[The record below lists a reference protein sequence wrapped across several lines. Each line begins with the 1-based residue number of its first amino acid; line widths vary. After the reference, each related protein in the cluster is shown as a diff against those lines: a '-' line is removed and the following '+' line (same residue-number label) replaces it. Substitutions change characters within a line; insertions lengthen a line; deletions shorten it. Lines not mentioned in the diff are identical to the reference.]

1 MKSLLKTLGMV
12 CLFGMAACQNSQPAF
27 KSVDAATFEQQISA
41 PEVQL
46 VDVRTPDEYAAGHI
60 AESKNIDSG
69 SADFEVVCKKELDSQ
84 RPVAVYCR
92 SGRRS
97 KIAAEQ
103 LTKMGF
109 QVVELN
115 GGFNEWKESNR
126 TVVQ

>member
-12 CLFGMAACQNSQPAF
+12 CLLGMAACQNAQPAF
-27 KSVDAATFEQQISA
+27 ESVDAATFEKQISA

-46 VDVRTPDEYAAGHI
+46 IDVRTPEEYAAGHI

-69 SADFEVVCKKELDSQ
+69 NADFEAICKKELDSQ

-126 TVVQ
+126 AVAQ